1 MVVNKLIE
9 IYQNQKEVRFK
20 LYSLEYIIKEDNNS
34 VVIYP
39 LLYPQKKSKYKT
51 IEELLN
57 YYMIYNESILENI
70 DRLIIITMVE

>member
-20 LYSLEYIIKEDNNS
+20 LYSLEYVIKEDNNL
-34 VVIYP
+34 VAIYP
-39 LLYPQKKSKYKT
+39 LLYPQKKNRYKT

-57 YYMIYNESILENI
+57 YYMIYNESILENV
-70 DRLIIITMVE
+70 DRLIIITKVG

>member
-9 IYQNQKEVRFK
+9 IYQKQKEVRFK

-39 LLYPQKKSKYKT
+39 LLYPQKKSRYKT

-70 DRLIIITMVE
+70 DRLIIITID